1 MMKLE
6 DAVNNWLQIAVV
18 HEARPNDN
26 AAKET
31 KDFFALILEED
42 HGLKNVRYVR
52 DPFEYT
58 VYFEKD
64 GKEHLLKFQR
74 ALIEKLLED
83 IESEPKYNQ

>member
-1 MMKLE
+1 MKLE

-18 HEARPNDN
+18 YEARPQDL

-42 HGLKNVRYVR
+42 HGLKNVRYER

-58 VYFEKD
+58 VFFEKD
-64 GKEHLLKFQR
+64 GKEQQLKFQR
-74 ALIEKLLED
+74 VLIEKLLED